1 MSGEMDERAA
11 WTPIEV
17 ARVGNVGDVLK
28 TSTGGGKSTVPIQ
41 PDTGPETINSPPGQ
55 EQAS

>member
-1 MSGEMDERAA
+1 MDERAA